1 MLWQWNQNRFEK
13 DYDEKI
19 PGEGFHHIC
28 LPVILIDYFIKKD
41 DAYYPQVL
49 LESCK
54 YIIKEKKKHRC
65 IEE

>member
-28 LPVILIDYFIKKD
+28 LPVY
-41 DAYYPQVL
+41 
-49 LESCK
+49 
-54 YIIKEKKKHRC
+54 
-65 IEE
+65 